1 MDALEEVLQ
10 KNEGYVDRGLRI
22 GLGLGLLLLV
32 FIGPR
37 TAWGLLGAV
46 PLLTG
51 AIGMCPLYRFFGIST
66 RPPRVRS

>member
-1 MDALEEVLQ
+1 MDALEEVLK

-37 TAWGLLGAV
+37 TPWGLLGAF

-51 AIGMCPLYRFFGIST
+51 ALGICPLYRFFGIST
-66 RPPRVRS
+66 CSPRARA